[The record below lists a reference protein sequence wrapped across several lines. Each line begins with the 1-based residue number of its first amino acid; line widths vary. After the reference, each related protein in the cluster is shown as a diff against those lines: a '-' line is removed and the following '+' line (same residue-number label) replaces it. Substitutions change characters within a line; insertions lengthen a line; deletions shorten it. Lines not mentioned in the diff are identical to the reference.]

1 MPALFPCLLSLFLAC
16 QDDPPRPA
24 DPPVAVVDE
33 ALTAFSNSLA
43 EIQQAAITD
52 VEERIA
58 ALPRSPVLAM
68 RDKAVKALVPGTRPA
83 TPPFH
88 DPKEFTPGEAARGRV
103 VRTLALPDSLE
114 AAAVRERFKPW
125 DNAPPYMARLA
136 WDWGANQALAW
147 APQLDARGRLW
158 NVLNGYPPDVD
169 LLVAWLQSQF
179 DFEKKLDAAATY
191 FGHCYCDLNGRV
203 YGDVTLYD
211 AWSSG
216 NGMDMPDVDTIAFA
230 RKLMKDSSYVAPLP
244 ADARRQK
251 LYDAVSKG
259 FLDYF
264 KYRVW
269 IDGAAQLLV
278 NPDAAVLREAHEP
291 MRRRLL
297 YLFATEKGDVARIA
311 KRLKEYGTRDKFIDA
326 LDAAIAADDQ
336 ADRTIAKF
344 VDARAEERWAI
355 ARAAHAALRA
365 HHLLAD

>member
-1 MPALFPCLLSLFLAC
+1 MPPLLPYLLSFLLAC
-16 QDDPPRPA
+16 QEEPARPA
-24 DPPVAVVDE
+24 DPAVEVVDE

-43 EIQQAAITD
+43 EIQQAAIAD
-52 VEERIA
+52 VEARIA

-68 RDKAVKALVPGTRPA
+68 QDKAAKALVPGTRSA
-83 TPPFH
+83 IPPFH

-103 VRTLALPDSLE
+103 VRVLAAPDSLE
-114 AAAVRERFKPW
+114 AASVRERFRPW
-125 DNAPPYMARLA
+125 LNQPPYSARLA
-136 WDWGANQALAW
+136 WDHGANQALAW
-147 APQLDARGRLW
+147 APQLDARGRLY
-158 NVLNGYPPDVD
+158 NVLNGYPPEADV
-169 LLVAWLQSQF
+169 LVAWLLSQF
-179 DFEKKLDAAATY
+179 DFEKKHDAAARY
-191 FGHCYCDLNGRV
+191 FGHCYADLNGKV

-216 NGMDMPDVDTIAFA
+216 SGMDMPDVDTIAFA

-251 LYDAVSKG
+251 LYDAVSKA
-259 FLDYF
+259 FLEYF
-264 KYRVW
+264 KYRSW

-278 NPDAAVLREAHEP
+278 NPDADVLREFHEP

-311 KRLKEYGTRDKFIDA
+311 KRLKESGTRDKFIEA
-326 LDAAIAADDQ
+326 LDAAIAADEK